1 MPDWKFLL
9 TFNTSLTIMN
19 NNQRHGFF
27 FIPSDNNNGSVPES
41 KGFFGRDFLG
51 TLSNLRVSQQRQEM
65 FERHKEF
72 LKELFAKASAAGHKT
87 EEKES
92 IEEQKLLAA
101 QRLATSLAQSKFG
114 IVAAVLESYYDVS
127 ATSIVAWHS
136 EIFKDAARN
145 WTPDQKELLAIA
157 DYLLTTLKANKYK
170 GKIYEY
176 LVTEL
181 EAANNQTKLLIS
193 LAVFEMYSKTTSYA
207 GNFVRAYVQMYYAC
221 HFPDYKEAGNKF
233 RIDAVKTVLKGAR
246 DTSAVRGFRGRASVR
261 AANAADDL
269 LLQSTIR
276 MAEEF
281 KQGGRYNQRTTNG
294 TPEME
299 EFIRYLKEECL
310 METPLHDNNCVAA
323 AMQAQCAKMIIN
335 TTAAMRPSMVNWMAA
350 NPEHYATLAYRNL
363 VADLR
368 PKQGTETQYFAG
380 ATRAKM
386 VETIT
391 KTYGVEPAVSEA
403 MVTVYEMQIF
413 RQEIGNYE
421 MLFGMFIRISIG
433 DEASYYNPA
442 RHIHIEALRRAYQML
457 MSAEIADSRYG
468 PIAKGVKTLSEGIQR
483 DIGLYGFLSPEAREL
498 FKIVTGHDQLELQK
512 HYYSRSSAI
521 DSAPAEDHLGD
532 HLGSH
537 LGKETAEMFSAIGKE
552 LAATMLFNNFYVQNK
567 LVIDWLADN
576 QDHPVAGIYMTLAHR
591 LRGNATEE
599 SYLCGT
605 SRQEMIE
612 TLKGE
617 DFLRS
622 ETKAAALIKVFEI
635 KSFQGDK
642 ADLITMFDLLL
653 GVCLGAV
660 STSAMTKSNAL
671 SLGSTFHARMAGL
684 AKAGGKDGALKDAIV
699 GLIKHISAEGHE
711 GNISK
716 LGLEIYAALT
726 GHYIVVE
733 AKPVA
738 KRAEQHWTD
747 SLKNSAANPQPE
759 AKDASDAPGVM
770 SATVDK
776 VEEKKVSE
784 KTPKEVDQG
793 VTTGVLA
800 AVTHLLS
807 TSTATELA
815 EEELV
820 KAGIQKALHIKALF
834 GRSKADMATVLD
846 TVLRM
851 DSFPYL
857 GSYSEETGVTG
868 VLSATLFGQEP
879 TAPAHLFTKSC
890 LTEMVTLY
898 AVLKK
903 AMEAEKAANA

>member
-27 FIPSDNNNGSVPES
+27 FIPGDNNNGSMPES
-41 KGFFGRDFLG
+41 KGFFSRDFLG
-51 TLSNLRVSQQRQEM
+51 TLSNLRASQQRQEM

-72 LKELFAKASAAGHKT
+72 LKELFTKASASAHKT

-101 QRLATSLAQSKFG
+101 QQLAKSLAQSKFG
-114 IVAAVLESYYDVS
+114 IVAIVLESYYDVS

-193 LAVFEMYSKTTSYA
+193 LAVFEMYSKTTDYA

-221 HFPDYKEAGNKF
+221 HFPDYKEADNKF

-246 DTSAVRGFRGRASVR
+246 DTSAVRGFALRANVRASS
-261 AANAADDL
+261 ATDDL

-276 MAEEF
+276 MAEQF
-281 KQGGRYNQRTTNG
+281 KEGGLYSQRTTNG

-310 METPLHDNNCVAA
+310 MENHLHSNNYVAA
-323 AMQAQCAKMIIN
+323 AMKAQCAKMIIN
-335 TTAAMRPSMVNWMAA
+335 TTAAMRPNMINWMAA

-368 PKQGTETQYFAG
+368 PLKGGEAQYFAG
-380 ATRAKM
+380 GTREEM
-386 VETIT
+386 VETIS
-391 KTYGVEPAVSEA
+391 KTYSVAPAVAEA

-413 RQEIGNYE
+413 RQGIGNYE
-421 MLFGMFIRISIG
+421 MLFGMFITIG
-433 DEASYYNPA
+433 IGEEASYYSHS
-442 RHIHIEALRRAYQML
+442 RHIHLEVLSRAYQTL
-457 MSAEIADSRYG
+457 MSIEATDSRCG

-483 DIGLYGFLSPEAREL
+483 DIGLYGSLSPEAREL
-498 FKIVTGHDQLELQK
+498 FRIVTGHNELELQK
-512 HYYSRSSAI
+512 RYHAQRISVNNSSAENHI
-521 DSAPAEDHLGD
+521 GEEA
-532 HLGSH
+532 
-537 LGKETAEMFSAIGKE
+537 AEMFSAIGKE

-591 LRGNATEE
+591 LRGSAAEE
-599 SYLCGT
+599 SYLCGS

-612 TLKGE
+612 ILKGE

-622 ETKAAALIKVFEI
+622 ETKAAALIKVFEV

-642 ADLITMFDLLL
+642 ADLITMLDLLF
-653 GVCLGAV
+653 GICLGAINA
-660 STSAMTKSNAL
+660 SARTKSNAL
-671 SLGSTFHARMAGL
+671 SLGTTFHARMAGL
-684 AKAGGKDGALKDAIV
+684 VKAGGKDGALRDAIV
-699 GLIKHISAEGHE
+699 GLVKHISAEGYK

-716 LGLEIYAALT
+716 LGLEIYTALT
-726 GHYIVVE
+726 GHYIVVDGKVAE
-733 AKPVA
+733 KPA
-738 KRAEQHWTD
+738 TPA
-747 SLKNSAANPQPE
+747 QPE
-759 AKDASDAPGVM
+759 AKKASDTASVTN
-770 SATVDK
+770 AAIDK
-776 VEEKKVSE
+776 VEEKKVFH
-784 KTPKEVDQG
+784 KTPTTIDPA

-800 AVTHLLS
+800 AMTHLLS
-807 TSTATELA
+807 SSTATELA

-820 KAGIQKALHIKALF
+820 KVGIQTAKRILGLF
-834 GRSKADMATVLD
+834 ADSKADMVVVLD

-857 GSYSEETGVTG
+857 GSYSEETGTTG
-868 VLSATLFGQEP
+868 VLTATLFEQKP

-890 LTEMVTLY
+890 LTEMVSLY
-898 AVLKK
+898 AALKK